1 MALIVFSTG
10 STNEP
15 KPVVYTEKD
24 LKRFHDHTWE
34 WVKIQQWPDGVR
46 YNMWPYVPHVA
57 SYALYDIATREP
69 DLHITLPMVED
80 RLEKFVY
87 LFQRFKPVLI
97 AGLPRHVQKV
107 ISMANSGDLEE
118 LKMIQMGSD
127 TMEPELFNE
136 IRSICPN
143 KIRFISAYGAT
154 EFKQI
159 FFTCKE
165 FDSGYHIDVGSFR
178 LGNNELVYTGGEL
191 KDYHTGDTG
200 RLTTEPC
207 PYCGFKGQRLFDTRR
222 IKGEKKY
229 KY

>member
-1 MALIVFSTG
+1 MSLIVFSTG
-10 STNEP
+10 STGEP
-15 KPVVYTEKD
+15 KPVVYSEEDIEK
-24 LKRFHDHTWE
+24 FHAHTWK

-69 DLHITLPMVED
+69 DLHITLPMVEE

-87 LFQRFKPVLI
+87 MFKKFKPVLI
-97 AGLPRHVQKV
+97 AGLPRHIQKV
-107 ISMANSGDLEE
+107 VAMAEKEDLEG

-127 TMEPELFNE
+127 TMEPALFDE
-136 IRSICPN
+136 IRSACPN
-143 KIRFISAYGAT
+143 GIRFISAYGAT

-165 FDSGYHIDVGSFR
+165 FESGYHVDIGNFR
-178 LGNNELVYTGGEL
+178 LENDELVYTGGEL
-191 KDYHTGDTG
+191 KEFHTGDTG
-200 RLTTEPC
+200 RLISDRC
-207 PYCGFKGQRLFDTRR
+207 PYCGFEGQRLTDIRR
-222 IKGEKKY
+222 IKGEKNY